1 MRRAKDELLQS
12 LRREATQE
20 ELAKYLRTSKG
31 HVIFME
37 SLLAADQTESIE
49 QMPLDSDG
57 NTEADKGIDVISNL
71 EEDVLYDRLEQDVLH
86 EVMASPMISRRE
98 RNILKETVIHENPL
112 DKVGKYIGISRQ
124 RVHQIQQ
131 RAFGRVR
138 KQRVAFMRGLARAL
152 IMNGRIETT
161 EARAKELR
169 PYIEKLVTK
178 ARANSVAARRLI
190 ASRLG
195 NEQEVVRKLFDEI
208 APKYKDQQG
217 GYTRITKLST
227 RDSDAAPM
235 AVIEFI

>member
-1 MRRAKDELLQS
+1 MQ
-12 LRREATQE
+12 
-20 ELAKYLRTSKG
+20 
-31 HVIFME
+31 
-37 SLLAADQTESIE
+37 
-49 QMPLDSDG
+49 
-57 NTEADKGIDVISNL
+57 
-71 EEDVLYDRLEQDVLH
+71 
-86 EVMASPMISRRE
+86 
-98 RNILKETVIHENPL
+98 
-112 DKVGKYIGISRQ
+112 
-124 RVHQIQQ
+124 HQIQQ